1 MELPKLL
8 KTCGHS
14 RSYSV
19 HTLDQTDFGLRKAAH
34 ELGESGHRGLKSG
47 NLSIESGNLFII
59 LRKPF
64 MVLLGRSFNSGLNGK
79 DELYGFFDVH
89 VAYYIQKLL
98 WIGDFELFR
107 SS

>member
-19 HTLDQTDFGLRKAAH
+19 HTLDQTNFGLRKAAH
-34 ELGESGHRGLKSG
+34 EVGESGHRGLK
-47 NLSIESGNLFII
+47 SGNLFII